1 MRIIKGLR
9 GEVWLVRIVQGLGAE
24 IGEVRKLREWR
35 RGEKNLR
42 TRAVR
47 ECVSLTQTA
56 ARMRRTK
63 VEDDFE
69 RRESKKRGKRRK
81 RRAGRRGEL
90 REWWEELAEV
100 RRVRERRGRGDL
112 REWREELGEVRKG
125 KGLEAGRG
133 EKAGW

>member
-1 MRIIKGLR
+1 MRII
-9 GEVWLVRIVQGLGAE
+9 QGLGAE
-24 IGEVRKLREWR
+24 IGEVQRIREWR

-42 TRAVR
+42 TRAAR
-47 ECVSLTQTA
+47 ECDSLTQTA

-90 REWWEELAEV
+90 REW
-100 RRVRERRGRGDL
+100 
-112 REWREELGEVRKG
+112 REEIAEGRKG
-125 KGLEAGRG
+125 KGLEEGRG
-133 EKAGW
+133 ERTGW